1 MKTLFKELR
10 QQGKLAARRHPMYEK
25 NKFGKFFAYFMA
37 IFWLAY
43 LVFFGTLFAFS
54 FDGGAV
60 EPYHILNK
68 GMLIVLLID
77 FCMRFVFQKTPT
89 QEMKPY
95 LLLPVKKNRVLDFL
109 LLRSGLDTYN
119 LVWLFMYL
127 PFALFTVVKFYGFTG
142 LLTYN
147 LGIYLLIILNN
158 YWFLLCRTLLNEKIW
173 WILLPALVY
182 GGLALAEFTLDHPIS
197 TFTMNLGDAFIEG
210 NILSFLGVILAIG
223 CMWLINRTIMSRL
236 VYSELN
242 KVEDTKIITVSE
254 YKFLERYGEIGE
266 YFRLELK
273 MLLRN
278 KRTRSSLRTI
288 AIVVILFSGI
298 LSFSEIYDSLFM
310 SSFIAIYSFVAFGTV
325 ILTQI
330 MAYEGNYID
339 GLMTRKE
346 SIFNLLKAKY
356 YFYSLMVLIPFILLI
371 PAMIM
376 GKISL
381 LTSVTMMFF
390 TTGVVYFMLFQMAPY
405 NNKTVPLN
413 EGLTGRQ
420 ASGTGYQNMIAIA
433 SFGIPMMLYFSFNS
447 IFGETVGQWI
457 LMVIGIAFTVTSNF
471 WIKNIYNRF
480 MVRRYKNMEGF
491 RDSK

>member
-10 QQGKLAARRHPMYEK
+10 QQGKLADRRHPMYEK

-43 LVFFGTLFAFS
+43 LVFFGTLFAFT

-68 GMLIVLLID
+68 GMLIVLVID
-77 FCMRFVFQKTPT
+77 FMMRFVFQKTPT

-119 LVWLFMYL
+119 SVWLFLYV

-142 LLTYN
+142 LITYN

-158 YWFLLCRTLLNEKIW
+158 YWFLLCRTLLSEKFW
-173 WILLPALVY
+173 WILLPTLVY
-182 GGLALAEFTLDHPIS
+182 GGLAVAEFVFDHQVS

-210 NILSFLGVILAIG
+210 NILAFLGVILAIG
-223 CMWLINRTIMSRL
+223 CMWIINRAVMSRL
-236 VYSELN
+236 VYSEIN
-242 KVEDTKIITVSE
+242 KVQDTKVVTVSE
-254 YKFLERYGEIGE
+254 YKFLERYGEVGE

-288 AIVVILFSGI
+288 ALVVILFSGI

-310 SSFIAIYSFVAFGTV
+310 TSFIAIYSFVAFGTV

-330 MAYEGNYID
+330 MGYEGNYID

-346 SIFNLLKAKY
+346 SIMNLLKAKY

-381 LTSVTMMFF
+381 LTSITMMFF
-390 TTGVVYFMLFQMAPY
+390 TTGVVYFMLFQMVPY

-420 ASGTGYQNMIAIA
+420 ASGTGYQNIIGIA

-447 IFGETVGQWI
+447 IFGETLGQWI
-457 LMVIGIAFTVTSNF
+457 LMGIGIAFTVTSSL
-471 WIKNIYNRF
+471 WIKNIYSRF